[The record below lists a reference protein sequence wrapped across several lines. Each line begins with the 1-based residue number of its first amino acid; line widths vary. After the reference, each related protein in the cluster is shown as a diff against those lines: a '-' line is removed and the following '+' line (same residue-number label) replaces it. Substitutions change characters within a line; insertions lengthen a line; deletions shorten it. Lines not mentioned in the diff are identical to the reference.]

1 MIASSNKKTSIPTYK
16 KNSSSTVLFFP
27 NKQNLLLS
35 ASTFATVSSSF
46 PTPPAIDIPR
56 WSYDGGTY
64 TEPPLTNR
72 QIGWAAVPGQNYAQP
87 PPYQWVNWL
96 SYSTGEW
103 INYVA
108 AYAIPYLQNGN
119 FDNGINVFNNNSAKF
134 YNAANDKYTSIRS
147 SNSQTSSG
155 IDLVLPPS
163 LPSNPL
169 PLVGNGAGN
178 LNFSTI
184 SSSAV
189 AGITSGSAPISGQVG
204 EYFVYNNEYL
214 GVPYDVNTVV
224 TTFNF
229 TPGVWTFSYNAYFS
243 IGNPPSSSFTQNRVT
258 IWISLTSGPPS
269 PVINAYNDVSEWSMG
284 QVMTV
289 TLPCYLINSSS
300 IFSLY
305 FGTRAASNIAGVGSN
320 MWYSI
325 VAQRIA

>member
-1 MIASSNKKTSIPTYK
+1 MT
-16 KNSSSTVLFFP
+16 
-27 NKQNLLLS
+27 
-35 ASTFATVSSSF
+35 F

-56 WSYDGGTY
+56 WCFDGGTY

-119 FDNGINVFNNNSAKF
+119 FDNGISIFNNNSAKF

-163 LPSNPL
+163 LPSSPL

-189 AGITSGSAPISGQVG
+189 TGITSGSAPISGQVG
-204 EYFVYNNEYL
+204 EFLVQNGRITSPL
-214 GVPYDVNTVV
+214 VNTITAFTSVIALQGIWKLSLGIV
-224 TTFNF
+224 LRYGTPLQFFAAINTTVSVSG
-229 TPGVWTFSYNAYFS
+229 TPGYNEIACQS
-243 IGNPPSSSFTQNRVT
+243 PALSPSSGFETTLNISDYYVNLSIPTTIYCAYYFPYISPSTSF
-258 IWISLTSGPPS
+258 
-269 PVINAYNDVSEWSMG
+269 D
-284 QVMTV
+284 
-289 TLPCYLINSSS
+289 
-300 IFSLY
+300 FSFRL
-305 FGTRAASNIAGVGSN
+305 
-320 MWYSI
+320 
-325 VAQRIA
+325 QRIA

>member
-1 MIASSNKKTSIPTYK
+1 MT
-16 KNSSSTVLFFP
+16 
-27 NKQNLLLS
+27 
-35 ASTFATVSSSF
+35 F

-56 WSYDGGTY
+56 WCFDGGTY

-119 FDNGINVFNNNSAKF
+119 FDNGISIFNNNSAKF
-134 YNAANDKYTSIRS
+134 YNTANDKYTSIRS

-163 LPSNPL
+163 LPSSPL

-214 GVPYDVNTVV
+214 GLIYNTYTNV

-229 TPGVWTFSYNAYFS
+229 SPGVWVFSYNTSFS
-243 IGNPPSSSFTQNRVT
+243 IGVQPTTSYVAQNKVI
-258 IWISLTSGPPS
+258 IWISLSPGAPS
-269 PVINAYNDVSEWSMG
+269 NNILAYNYISQYSLG
-284 QVMTV
+284 QQIAVA
-289 TLPCYLINSSS
+289 LPSYVVNSSS
-300 IFSLY
+300 IFSVY
-305 FGTRAASNIAGVGSN
+305 FGAYGLANSVGLNSNL
-320 MWYSI
+320 WYSI